1 MYILFIYVLIID
13 IYIYMFFSRLKF
25 ASHHLIAIIYI
36 YNLYTNIYI
45 YMYQLFIDIYIY
57 IHALHGFQSN
67 YTVTVAEFQS
77 PSGTSFRGG

>member
-1 MYILFIYVLIID
+1 
-13 IYIYMFFSRLKF
+13 MFFSRLKF

-36 YNLYTNIYI
+36 YIIYIQIYI
-45 YMYQLFIDIYIY
+45 YICINYLLIYIY

>member
-1 MYILFIYVLIID
+1 
-13 IYIYMFFSRLKF
+13 
-25 ASHHLIAIIYI
+25 
-36 YNLYTNIYI
+36 
-45 YMYQLFIDIYIY
+45 MYQLFIDIYIYVFFKAQVCESPSYCNHIYIIYIQIYIYICINYLLIYIY